1 MCDLNAPHF
10 QKEDK
15 ARDYLEAVRWPDGAV
30 CPHCG
35 GCDRVYA
42 IAPDEEKKIRKGLYQ
57 CNDCDQQFTVTVGTV
72 FERSKAPLH
81 KWLLATYL
89 MSSSKKGISA
99 KQIERHLGVTYKTA
113 WFMCHRIRE
122 AMKDHKGL
130 LGGDGKTV
138 EVDETFWGGEA
149 RKKLKPKKARGYHH
163 KEKIFALVERNG
175 RARSFHVNS
184 IGGKTIFPIMKEH
197 IAADTHINT
206 DEGSNY
212 VHAAQNKENKSR
224 PLEKIFDKHSY
235 VKHSTGEYVNGDIY
249 TNTIEGFFSIFKRGI
264 NGVYQHC
271 SSQHLQRYLNEFD
284 FRYSFR
290 EKLGYDDMARTDIA
304 LKGIEGKR
312 LMYRDSSPVVE

>member
-1 MCDLNAPHF
+1 MCDINAPF
-10 QKEDK
+10 FNDEEA
-15 ARDYLEAVRWPDGAV
+15 ARNYLEGQRWEKGRF

-35 GCDRVYA
+35 GTERTYPVK
-42 IAPDEEKKIRKGLYQ
+42 PRTKKSTVRKGLYY
-57 CNDCDQQFTVTVGTV
+57 CNDCNQQFSVTVGTL
-72 FERSKAPLH
+72 FERSHVPLD
-81 KWLLATYL
+81 KWLMVAYL

-113 WFMCHRIRE
+113 WFMCHRLRE

-130 LGGDGKTV
+130 LGGGGKIV

-184 IGGKTIFPIMKEH
+184 ISGKTIFPIMKEH
-197 IAADTHINT
+197 IAKDTHINT

-212 VHAAQNKENKSR
+212 VHVAQNKEMERR
-224 PLEKIFDKHSY
+224 PLEDMFEKHSFI
-235 VKHSTGEYVNGDIY
+235 KHHIGEYVRGDVY

-264 NGVYQHC
+264 NGIYQHC
-271 SSQHLQRYLNEFD
+271 STQHLQRYLNEFD
-284 FRYSFR
+284 FRYSYR
-290 EKLGYDDMARTDIA
+290 EKLGYDDMARTNIA

-312 LMYRDSSPVVE
+312 LMYRDSLPAK